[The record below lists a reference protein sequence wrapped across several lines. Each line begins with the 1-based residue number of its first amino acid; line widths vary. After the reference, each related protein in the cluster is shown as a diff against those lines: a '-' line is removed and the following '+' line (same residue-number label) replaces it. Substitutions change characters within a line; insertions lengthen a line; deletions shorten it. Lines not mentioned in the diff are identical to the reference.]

1 MPCLSICARRVPLL
15 VVLLL
20 GGLVCVL
27 LPQVKKNGSKI
38 QVEVDVNYKTNYE
51 SNYWRGILDAQGKT
65 DGGYY

>member
-1 MPCLSICARRVPLL
+1 MASLSLRSMYALASNPLRFCCACCAC
-15 VVLLL
+15 
-20 GGLVCVL
+20 GG
-27 LPQVKKNGSKI
+27 QVKKNGSKI

>member
-1 MPCLSICARRVPLL
+1 
-15 VVLLL
+15 
-20 GGLVCVL
+20 VL

>member
-1 MPCLSICARRVPLL
+1 LSWHL
-15 VVLLL
+15 VFFFLWI
-20 GGLVCVL
+20 GACF
-27 LPQVKKNGSKI
+27 PQVKKNGSKI